1 MSFQWM
7 RRGMLALAAASSLVL
22 GACGSGTIESQL
34 NPTRVIAFG
43 DGFSDLGQGGTRYTV
58 NDTTVNIWSHQVAAS
73 FGATLTTAASGGLS
87 HATGNA
93 RVNTDVDAAG
103 GSAPTVKEQI
113 DTFLAS
119 GTIGAND
126 LVVVGAGT
134 ADVIAEIQ
142 QAIKVDPTQ
151 SSAQALA
158 NVQQAGRDLA
168 TQVRRLVQN
177 GAKHVAVVGP
187 YHLGKSPWAVN
198 VGQVGLLTDAASK
211 FNEELL
217 VALVDLGA
225 NVLYVDAALFF
236 NLMVVNP
243 SGYGLVNVST
253 PACASVDAGPGI
265 GIGAGEV
272 NSALCT
278 TSTLQSGVDYT
289 TSLFADRVYPTPQGH
304 RKFGEYAYTRI
315 RERW

>member
-1 MSFQWM
+1 MSFHWM

-58 NDTTVNIWSHQVAAS
+58 NDNTINIWSHQVAAS

-119 GTIGAND
+119 GSLGGND
-126 LVVVGAGT
+126 LVLVGGGT
-134 ADVIAEIQ
+134 ADIIAEM
-142 QAIKVDPTQ
+142 AKVTAGTQ
-151 SSAQALA
+151 SSAQMLV

-168 TQVRRLVQN
+168 TQVRRLVQA
-177 GAKHVAVVGP
+177 GGSHVVIVGP

-198 VGQVGLLTDAASK
+198 IGQVNLLTEAASK

-217 VALVDLGA
+217 VAIVDLGA

-236 NLMVVNP
+236 NLMVINP

-304 RKFGEYAYTRI
+304 RKFGEYAFTRI